1 MAVVSEGFR
10 VVPSLELA
18 SAVCCHVPRLLLRTA
33 GA

>member
-1 MAVVSEGFR
+1 MTLIPEWIR

-18 SAVCCHVPRLLLRTA
+18 SADCRHVPRLLLRTA